1 VASAFFVHHD
11 ADNVGVAVVD
21 IERGQSVEGWLMQ
34 SNGSVELV
42 ANGDIPLG
50 HKIALAPIG
59 EGQAVVKY
67 GHPIG
72 KATRAIAKG
81 EHVHTHNLKSARW

>member
-1 VASAFFVHHD
+1 MASAFFVHHD
-11 ADNVGVAVVD
+11 ADNVGVAVAD
-21 IERGQSVEGWLMQ
+21 IQRGQRVEGWLME
-34 SNGSVELV
+34 SNGSLELV
-42 ANGDIPLG
+42 ANDDIPLG

-59 EGQAVVKY
+59 AGQTVVKY